1 MEIVVWVL
9 QILLALAFL
18 GAGVMKLVR
27 PRPALV
33 SSGMGWADDY
43 SDGGVKGIG
52 ALEVLGAVGLV
63 LPAATGIAP
72 ILTPIAALGLALVM
86 AAAVV
91 VHLRRKEQI
100 VAPLVLGVLA
110 LVGAVLRFGPYPLCP
125 AVTTIG
131 VRPPG
136 IRKAMRSRLRSA

>member
-9 QILLALAFL
+9 QILLAVAFL

-52 ALEVLGAVGLV
+52 ALEVIGAIGLV

-110 LVGAVLRFGPYPLCP
+110 LVVAVLRFGPYPL
-125 AVTTIG
+125 
-131 VRPPG
+131 
-136 IRKAMRSRLRSA
+136 

>member
-52 ALEVLGAVGLV
+52 ALEVVGAIGLV

-110 LVGAVLRFGPYPLCP
+110 LVVAVLRFGPYPL
-125 AVTTIG
+125 
-131 VRPPG
+131 
-136 IRKAMRSRLRSA
+136 